1 MAEDSSFDPSFPV
14 VQQEHRN
21 IVSNVEEADKEQ
33 PVSTSSSSNLSDSN
47 KLPTGKLEFSC
58 CSKKGCQ
65 NVFTKTIGRIEDE
78 KRRGNTTGVYYCSEC
93 SNCAEH
99 TEDSIETE
107 ASAGMYTFFLL
118 ALNIIKFN
126 VLICLSNFKRQR
138 DC

>member
-33 PVSTSSSSNLSDSN
+33 PVSTSSSSNVSNSN

-78 KRRGNTTGVYYCSEC
+78 KRRGIQLVFTTVP
-93 SNCAEH
+93 NAAIAQ
-99 TEDSIETE
+99 SILKIQLKQKHQLVCIH
-107 ASAGMYTFFLL
+107 FF
-118 ALNIIKFN
+118 F
-126 VLICLSNFKRQR
+126 
-138 DC
+138 